1 MNISEPVEKSVLSAK
16 AKDILLNKGIVT
28 IGELFSAKGKQ
39 FSEIINENS
48 DIAKE
53 LEGFIRRNAEQ
64 AERAG
69 ISIDYDLWLFANEK
83 HWFAFGLIYEAI
95 FIILLFAYLMIDG
108 LIRGL
113 LDWIDYLEMCVAFV
127 FPIAVVCFI
136 PSMILA
142 FVGYHTFN
150 KNITNKEKL

>member
-69 ISIDYDLWLFANEK
+69 ISIDYDCGFCKRKVCAYVRQRKRHRNRKAW
-83 HWFAFGLIYEAI
+83 AFSRYI
-95 FIILLFAYLMIDG
+95 
-108 LIRGL
+108 
-113 LDWIDYLEMCVAFV
+113 
-127 FPIAVVCFI
+127 
-136 PSMILA
+136 
-142 FVGYHTFN
+142 
-150 KNITNKEKL
+150 

>member
-1 MNISEPVEKSVLSAK
+1 MKLTDKRFWKFEAFTILYAGVLMLLELTIFGKSLTSEIVLF
-16 AKDILLNKGIVT
+16 T
-28 IGELFSAKGKQ
+28 IGWCC
-39 FSEIINENS
+39 IT
-48 DIAKE
+48 
-53 LEGFIRRNAEQ
+53 NA
-64 AERAG
+64 
-69 ISIDYDLWLFANEK
+69 ITWLFANEK

>member
-1 MNISEPVEKSVLSAK
+1 MKLTDKRFWKFEAFTILYAGVLMLLELTIFGKSLTSEIVLF
-16 AKDILLNKGIVT
+16 T
-28 IGELFSAKGKQ
+28 IGWCCITSA
-39 FSEIINENS
+39 IT
-48 DIAKE
+48 
-53 LEGFIRRNAEQ
+53 
-64 AERAG
+64 
-69 ISIDYDLWLFANEK
+69 WLFANGK
-83 HWFAFGLIYEAI
+83 HWSAFGLIYEAI

>member
-1 MNISEPVEKSVLSAK
+1 MKLTDKRFWKFEAFTILYAGVLMLLELTIFGKSLTSEIVLF
-16 AKDILLNKGIVT
+16 T
-28 IGELFSAKGKQ
+28 IGWCCITSANG
-39 FSEIINENS
+39 
-48 DIAKE
+48 
-53 LEGFIRRNAEQ
+53 
-64 AERAG
+64 
-69 ISIDYDLWLFANEK
+69 K

>member
-1 MNISEPVEKSVLSAK
+1 MKLTDKRFWKFEAFTILYAGVLMLLELTIFGKSLTSEIVLF
-16 AKDILLNKGIVT
+16 T
-28 IGELFSAKGKQ
+28 IGWGCITSA
-39 FSEIINENS
+39 IT
-48 DIAKE
+48 
-53 LEGFIRRNAEQ
+53 
-64 AERAG
+64 
-69 ISIDYDLWLFANEK
+69 WLFANGK

>member
-1 MNISEPVEKSVLSAK
+1 MKLTDKRFWKFEAFTILYAGVLMLLELTIFGKSLTSEIVLF
-16 AKDILLNKGIVT
+16 T
-28 IGELFSAKGKQ
+28 IGWCCITSA
-39 FSEIINENS
+39 IT
-48 DIAKE
+48 
-53 LEGFIRRNAEQ
+53 
-64 AERAG
+64 
-69 ISIDYDLWLFANEK
+69 WLFANEK
-83 HWFAFGLIYEAI
+83 HWFAFGLIYETI

>member
-1 MNISEPVEKSVLSAK
+1 MKLTDKRFWKFEAFTILYAGVLMLLELTIFGKSLTSEIVLF
-16 AKDILLNKGIVT
+16 T
-28 IGELFSAKGKQ
+28 IGWCCITSA
-39 FSEIINENS
+39 IT
-48 DIAKE
+48 
-53 LEGFIRRNAEQ
+53 
-64 AERAG
+64 
-69 ISIDYDLWLFANEK
+69 WLFANGK
-83 HWFAFGLIYEAI
+83 HWFAYRLIYEAI

-127 FPIAVVCFI
+127 FPIAVVSLI

>member
-53 LEGFIRRNAEQ
+53 LE
-64 AERAG
+64 
-69 ISIDYDLWLFANEK
+69 
-83 HWFAFGLIYEAI
+83 
-95 FIILLFAYLMIDG
+95 
-108 LIRGL
+108 
-113 LDWIDYLEMCVAFV
+113 
-127 FPIAVVCFI
+127 
-136 PSMILA
+136 
-142 FVGYHTFN
+142 
-150 KNITNKEKL
+150 